1 MKSVFLVLALAA
13 LGSACEGLVVVISTG
28 PTSVA
33 GAHVDGGV
41 IAVGSPVNGAL
52 KTHGGTVQ
60 YRVVAPQ
67 TGTLALGV
75 SWDKSQGLVDVLF
88 ASNMLP
94 RPLTAPPF
102 NARVPVQAGQSYDIQ
117 VADGAPSDAGTLT
130 LGFTLTTTMEQRP
143 VSTLVN

>member
-1 MKSVFLVLALAA
+1 MKSLLTLTTMAA
-13 LGSACEGLVVVISTG
+13 LVCGCDGLVVVISTS

-41 IAVGSPVNGAL
+41 IAIGTPVNGMLAI
-52 KTHGGTVQ
+52 HGSAVQ
-60 YRVVAPQ
+60 YQVVAPR

-75 SWDKSQGLVDVLF
+75 SWNRSQGLVDVLF

-102 NARVPVQAGQSYDIQ
+102 NARVPVQAGQSYVIR
-117 VADGAPSDAGTLT
+117 VADGSPSDAGTLN
-130 LGFTLTTTMEQRP
+130 LPFTLTAVMD
-143 VSTLVN
+143 

>member
-1 MKSVFLVLALAA
+1 MKSVLAALVVAA

-41 IAVGSPVNGAL
+41 IAIGTPVSGAL
-52 KTHGGTVQ
+52 TTHGGSVQ
-60 YRVVAPQ
+60 YHVVAPR

-75 SWDKSQGLVDVLF
+75 SWDRSQGLVDVLF

-94 RPLTAPPF
+94 RQMAAPPF
-102 NARVPVQAGQSYDIQ
+102 NTRMPVQAGQPYDLR
-117 VADGAPSDAGTLT
+117 VADGTPSEAGTLS
-130 LGFTLTTTMEQRP
+130 LPFTLTATME
-143 VSTLVN
+143 

>member
-1 MKSVFLVLALAA
+1 MKSVFIVLALAA
-13 LGSACEGLVVVISTG
+13 IGSACEGLVVVISTG

-41 IAVGSPVNGAL
+41 IAIGTPVNGAL
-52 KTHGGTVQ
+52 TVHGAAVG
-60 YRVVAPQ
+60 YHVVAPR

-75 SWDKSQGLVDVLF
+75 SWDRSRGLVDVLF

-117 VADGAPSDAGTLT
+117 VVDGTPSDAATLN
-130 LGFTLTTTMEQRP
+130 LPFTLTAMME
-143 VSTLVN
+143 